1 MFEWQQQI
9 QIITDEIDQC
19 IKNYNDEALT
29 LRMLAKR
36 LGYSEFYTTRK
47 FKQITGMQFKDYLR
61 CRKLAF
67 ALKEIRDSDK
77 RIMQIALDYGF
88 SSHEA
93 FTRAFKNTYGVTPS
107 HYHANPQA
115 VILRTKIQPFDRYF
129 LGLQEIGMMK

>member
-1 MFEWQQQI
+1 MHQ
-9 QIITDEIDQC
+9 
-19 IKNYNDEALT
+19 NYNDESFNHCVCL
-29 LRMLAKR
+29 LSGLVI
-36 LGYSEFYTTRK
+36 LNSIQPENSN
-47 FKQITGMQFKDYLR
+47 QITGMQFKDYLR

-77 RIMQIALDYGF
+77 RIMQIALGYGF

-107 HYHANPQA
+107 HYRANPQA

-129 LGLQEIGMMK
+129 